1 MRGCLWTCLMA
12 GLSACIDERYDLDKD
27 IDYTISVGGDLSV
40 PASSTE
46 DFTLKNLLELEVR
59 SMVQADGVGFYSM
72 LKAIV

>member
-1 MRGCLWTCLMA
+1 MRGCLWIWLVA

-46 DFTLKNLLELEVR
+46 DVTLKNLLDMEEN
-59 SMVQADGVGFYSM
+59 SMV
-72 LKAIV
+72 